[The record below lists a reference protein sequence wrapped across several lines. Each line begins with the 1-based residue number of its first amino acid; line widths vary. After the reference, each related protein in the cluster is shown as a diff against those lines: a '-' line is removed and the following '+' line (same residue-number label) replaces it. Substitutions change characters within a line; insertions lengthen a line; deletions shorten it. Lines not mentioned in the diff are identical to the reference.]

1 MRCSEAKW
9 ISNNTE
15 KAFAAETL
23 YVDRSFRYD
32 FSIVTCACFSV
43 ATTAAVVVAQIRKQL
58 AGNVHASMLQQSFML
73 EIRSNGSLSG

>member
-1 MRCSEAKW
+1 MSTKRRRERERGRVSEMRCSGAKW

-43 ATTAAVVVAQIRKQL
+43 ATTAAVVVAQIRK
-58 AGNVHASMLQQSFML
+58 
-73 EIRSNGSLSG
+73 